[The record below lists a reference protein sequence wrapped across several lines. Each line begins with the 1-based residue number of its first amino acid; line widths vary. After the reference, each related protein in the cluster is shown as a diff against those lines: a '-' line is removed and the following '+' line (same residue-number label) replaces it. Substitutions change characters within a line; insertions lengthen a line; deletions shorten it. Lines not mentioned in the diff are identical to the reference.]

1 MKILAVEPG
10 RSPVESTIANTLTA
24 MQAVVG
30 GSIQAVYPFDEP
42 IALVCHEEVKLL
54 DLPLNRALRH
64 PDTDEVYDIIAGTF
78 FLCQA
83 PPDSDSFESLTAE
96 QIAVYTEHFKSPE
109 LFFETPQGL
118 ITIKCLEEN
127 L

>member
-1 MKILAVEPG
+1 MKILVVEPG
-10 RSPVESTIANTLTA
+10 SATVERTIANTLTA

-42 IALVCHEEVKLL
+42 IALVCHEEGKLL
-54 DLPLNRALRH
+54 GLPLNRALRH

-83 PPDSDSFESLTAE
+83 PPESEQFESLTAE

-109 LFFETPQGL
+109 LFFETARGVAIIQ
-118 ITIKCLEEN
+118 CMEET